1 MSEAWKTMKSKGQE
15 SGGNAGQSAGTGH
28 SGSAGHTG
36 QDGQGGQAGQGYQ
49 SGQGTHTA
57 AGAAAGL
64 MDSAKSTA
72 SQVVDSA
79 RDAASVVARE
89 GREAASYLGHMAED
103 ATSAV
108 AGGLKSA
115 GQSLRERLPNE
126 GPLGTASTAV
136 ARSLEGSG
144 DYLQQGGLKGMG
156 DDLTQ
161 MVKNNPLPSLFV
173 GVGIGYLLAQ
183 ATSSRR

>member
-1 MSEAWKTMKSKGQE
+1 MSEASKTMKNKGQE
-15 SGGNAGQSAGTGH
+15 SGGNAGQSSGTGH
-28 SGSAGHTG
+28 SGSAGHT
-36 QDGQGGQAGQGYQ
+36 GQGGQAGQGYQ

-57 AGAAAGL
+57 AGTAAEL
-64 MDSAKSTA
+64 MDSAKSAA

-108 AGGLKSA
+108 GGGLKSA
-115 GQSLRERLPNE
+115 GQTLRERLPNE
-126 GPLGTASTAV
+126 GPLGTASSAV